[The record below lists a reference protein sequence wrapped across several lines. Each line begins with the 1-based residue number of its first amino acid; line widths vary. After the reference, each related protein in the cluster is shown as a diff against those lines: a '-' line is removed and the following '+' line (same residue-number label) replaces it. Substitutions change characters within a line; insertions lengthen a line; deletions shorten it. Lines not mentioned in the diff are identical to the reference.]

1 MTIKQMTCKLFPLLL
16 LLLSGGLWAQE
27 NVATAG
33 LSSKSIEMIRLDEEP
48 VIDGVLDDDV
58 WQQAILVFNYGAQDR
73 DKDNNFTSTGS
84 DLSLRA
90 TYTFRY

>member
-48 VIDGVLDDDV
+48 VIDG
-58 WQQAILVFNYGAQDR
+58 GA
-73 DKDNNFTSTGS
+73 G
-84 DLSLRA
+84 
-90 TYTFRY
+90 